1 MDRVQATVE
10 FPEPGRVAGNASCN
24 RFFGS
29 VEATE
34 QMIKIGSLGSTKMAC
49 AEAVNNQ
56 EIQARRAARHLRRQ
70 LRYRSGPSVRSRSG
84 HSTSTTRACVTTPDD
99 PRGIHFPPIA
109 PRITGDTAVWV
120 GETERAAFD
129 NEPTVTAHARW

>member
-1 MDRVQATVE
+1 LNQRQSVDEFTRATTILAGAGVVDRVHATLE

-84 HSTSTTRACVTTPDD
+84 TRRRQREPAF
-99 PRGIHFPPIA
+99 H
-109 PRITGDTAVWV
+109 
-120 GETERAAFD
+120 RA
-129 NEPTVTAHARW
+129 